1 MRIIVNGKG
10 HRIEDQPT
18 TISYEELLQLA
29 FGKDVDVRQIYT
41 MVWQYKNNFGGSITR
56 EQKITRQDGMIVS
69 IADTSRS

>member
-10 HRIEDQPT
+10 HRIEDEPS